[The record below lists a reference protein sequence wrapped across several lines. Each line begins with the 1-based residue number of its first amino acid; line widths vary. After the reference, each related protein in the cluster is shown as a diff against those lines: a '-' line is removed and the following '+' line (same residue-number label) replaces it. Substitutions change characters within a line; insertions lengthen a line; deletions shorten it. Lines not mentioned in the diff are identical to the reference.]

1 MALKIVNSLNLGGL
15 LPAHVTREALEAGAD
30 LLRER
35 AAARAPL
42 LTGAALKKA
51 NDERRADP
59 GELRDSAYS
68 RVVGDLTAEVGFTA
82 FYAAWQEENMDYDH
96 EDGQSKYLE
105 TTLTLDKDDT
115 LKVMAKRLGAGL
127 GK

>member
-1 MALKIVNSLNLGGL
+1 MALRIVNSLNLGGL
-15 LPAHVTREALEAGAD
+15 LPAPVTRDALEAGAD

-35 AAARAPL
+35 AAARAPI

-51 NDERRADP
+51 NDQRRTDP
-59 GELRDSAYS
+59 GALRASAYS
-68 RVVGDLTAEVGFTA
+68 RVVGDLTAEIGFTE

-96 EDGQSKYLE
+96 EDGQSKYLA
-105 TTLTLDKDDT
+105 TTLSVDKDET
-115 LKVMAKRLGAGL
+115 LQAMAKRLGAGL